1 MNQGLRKPRAVLSG
15 PDSLRIGV
23 VIPAHDE
30 AKFIVDVIRGI
41 PPWVTAILVVD
52 DASRD
57 DTAQLAASTGDP
69 RVTVLRHAQNQGV
82 GGAMLTGF
90 GESLARDLDVVFK
103 MDGDG
108 QMDPA
113 DLPAL
118 LDPLIAGT
126 ADVVR
131 GNRYANRR
139 TLAAMPFRRAV
150 GNAALAFLVKA
161 ASGYWDQLD
170 PANGYLALRTHALR
184 EIDLGRLARDFYFES
199 GLLVELG
206 TRGAVV
212 KSVPIPALYGDERSD
227 LNELRVLGTFP
238 PRLLKGFLRRIL
250 HRYFLDDFS
259 AVSIFLMLGLPLLA
273 GGFSFGVFTWWQLV
287 RAGEVASA
295 GTVMLA
301 ALPFLLGFE
310 LLLQATVLDVQGVPR
325 TPISPPLDLA
335 QPGAGSALPGRRVT

>member
-1 MNQGLRKPRAVLSG
+1 MNRALRLPSPVPSG
-15 PDSLRIGV
+15 PGSLRVGV

-30 AKFIVDVIRGI
+30 ADFIGDVVRGI
-41 PPWVTAILVVD
+41 PPWVSAIFVVD
-52 DASRD
+52 DASKD
-57 DTAQLAASTGDP
+57 DTAARAASTGDP
-69 RVTVLRHAQNQGV
+69 RVTVLRHAENRGV
-82 GGAMLTGF
+82 GGAMRTGF
-90 GESLARDLDVVFK
+90 EACLERDLDVVVK

-113 DLPAL
+113 ALPAL
-118 LDPLIAGT
+118 LGPLVAGS
-126 ADVVR
+126 ADMVK

-139 TLAAMPFRRAV
+139 TLSAMPFRRAV
-150 GNAALAFLVKA
+150 GNAGLSFLVKL

-184 EIDLGRLARDFYFES
+184 EIDLDRLARDFYFES

-212 KSVPIPALYGDERSD
+212 KSVPIPAVYGNERSD
-227 LNELRVLGTFP
+227 LSELRVLRTFP
-238 PRLLKGFLRRIL
+238 PRLLRGLLRRVL

-259 AVSIFLMLGLPLLA
+259 AVSVFLILGLPLLA
-273 GGFSFGVFTWWQLV
+273 GGFTFGVLAWWHFV
-287 RAGEVASA
+287 RAGETASA

-325 TPISPPLDLA
+325 TPISPPLDDA
-335 QPGAGSALPGRRVT
+335 P

>member
-1 MNQGLRKPRAVLSG
+1 MNPGLRAPSPLLPG
-15 PDSLRIGV
+15 PGSLRVGV

-30 AKFIVDVIRGI
+30 ADFIAEVVRGI
-41 PPWVTAILVVD
+41 PAWVSAIFVVD
-52 DASRD
+52 DASSD
-57 DTAQLAASTGDP
+57 DTAARAAAAGDH
-69 RVTVLRHAQNQGV
+69 RLTVMRHAQNQGV
-82 GGAMLTGF
+82 GGAVLTGF
-90 GESLARDLDVVFK
+90 EACLERDLDVVIK

-113 DLPAL
+113 ALPAL
-118 LDPLIAGT
+118 LAPLVAGT
-126 ADVVR
+126 ADMVK

-150 GNAALAFLVKA
+150 GNAGLSFLVKL
-161 ASGYWDQLD
+161 ASGYWDPLD

-184 EIDLGRLARDFYFES
+184 EIDRARLARDFYFES

-212 KSVPIPALYGDERSD
+212 KSVPIPAVYGSERSD
-227 LNELRVLGTFP
+227 LSELRVLRTFP
-238 PRLLKGFLRRIL
+238 PRLFKGLLRRVL

-259 AVSIFLMLGLPLLA
+259 AVSVFLILGLPLFL
-273 GGFSFGVFTWWQLV
+273 GGFTFGVLAWWHFAT
-287 RAGEVASA
+287 AGTTASA

-310 LLLQATVLDVQGVPR
+310 LLLQAMVLDVQGVPR
-325 TPISPPLDLA
+325 TPISPPLE
-335 QPGAGSALPGRRVT
+335 PGR